1 METLIKVTKKIKFK
15 KPILIVGLPGFGST
29 GILVAEHLIKEFK
42 AERFATLYSPH
53 LPHKVIMEKNGELRI
68 VNNRFYYIKANR
80 KIKDDIVIL
89 TGDDQSFT
97 PEGQYEL
104 NTKILDFFVNHLKG
118 KFIYTIGGYNNPA
131 PYNSTTIKKSKVFGS
146 ATDQNVIKMFKED
159 NVIFGKS
166 EGFILGSAGMIVAF
180 AKMRNIPGICLMGE
194 SRAIDVDPASAKKVL
209 EVLSKKLDLDINMKN
224 INTMI
229 DEVAKTLHKIESE
242 LNTNIPIPPGGYPK
256 TDEHS
261 SYIR

>member
-1 METLIKVTKKIKFK
+1 METIIKVTKKITPKN
-15 KPILIVGLPGFGST
+15 PIMIVGLPGFGST
-29 GILVAEHLIKEFK
+29 GILVAEHLIKQFK

-68 VNNRFYYIKANR
+68 VDNRFYYIKSN
-80 KIKDDIVIL
+80 KQTKNDIIIL
-89 TGDDQSFT
+89 TGDDQAFT
-97 PEGQYEL
+97 SEGQYEL
-104 NTKILDFFVNHLKG
+104 NTKILDFFVNALNG
-118 KFIYTIGGYNNPA
+118 KFIYTVGGYNNVS
-131 PYNSTTIKKSKVFGS
+131 PYNSTSIKESKVFGN
-146 ATDQNVIKMFKED
+146 ATDQKVVKMFKGD
-159 NVIFGKS
+159 KVIFGES

-209 EVLSKKLDLDINMKN
+209 EVLSKKMHLN
-224 INTMI
+224 IDMTSIDSMI
-229 DEVAKTLHKIESE
+229 EEVSKTLHKIESE
-242 LNTNIPIPPGGYPK
+242 LNTNVPIPPGGYPK